1 MNARLLAIAA
11 LSVFAAAPMA
21 AQDLQSPKCPPGSG
35 PLDPVRIAQ
44 DACQQAYDVFQYMAP
59 QLGIALAGG
68 NATLGKGSTLGGL
81 GHFSVGL
88 RGNVFSGE
96 LPDVGNFSQ
105 STSGAQ
111 KNPSLPT
118 KSQIIGLPTADAALG
133 IFKGIPLGLTN
144 VGGIDVLASAAYVPT
159 VSASNISVTPSQ
171 NWQFGFGAR
180 VGILEESLVVPG
192 VAVTYLQRDLPTT
205 SISGSS
211 GNNKLNVNNM
221 SVKTTAWRLTASKSF
236 IVFGLAAGYG
246 QDKYDESADIAAT
259 VNQLGQSFTSTVPGT
274 TQTLTRSNMFVDLS
288 LNLPLF
294 KLVGEVGQVSGGSV
308 ATYNGFA
315 GGRADRSIQYG
326 SVGLRLA
333 W

>member
-11 LSVFAAAPMA
+11 LSVFAAGPMA
-21 AQDLQSPKCPPGSG
+21 AQDLQNSPCPAGTG
-35 PLDPVRIAQ
+35 PLDARTISQ
-44 DACQQAYDVFQYMAP
+44 DACNQAYDVFQFMAP
-59 QLGIALAGG
+59 QLGLALAGG

-88 RGNVFSGE
+88 RGNVFSGL
-96 LPDVGNFSQ
+96 LPDVGNFQQ
-105 STSGAQ
+105 STTGAQ
-111 KNPSLPT
+111 RRALPT
-118 KSQIIGLPTADAALG
+118 KTQVIGLPTADAALG

-159 VSASNISVTPSQ
+159 VSANNVSVTPKQ
-171 NWQFGFGAR
+171 NWQFGFGGR
-180 VGILEESLVVPG
+180 LGILEESLLVPG
-192 VAVTYLQRDLPTT
+192 VSVSYLERDLPTT
-205 SISGSS
+205 SIAGTSGSNS
-211 GNNKLNVNNM
+211 LQVNNM

-236 IVFGLAAGYG
+236 IVFGLALGYG
-246 QDKYDESADIAAT
+246 QDKYSESADISAT
-259 VNQLGQSFTSTVPGT
+259 VTQNGFSGSQTVPGT
-274 TQTLTRSNMFVDLS
+274 SQSLTRSNMFADVS

-308 ATYNGFA
+308 ATYNSFS